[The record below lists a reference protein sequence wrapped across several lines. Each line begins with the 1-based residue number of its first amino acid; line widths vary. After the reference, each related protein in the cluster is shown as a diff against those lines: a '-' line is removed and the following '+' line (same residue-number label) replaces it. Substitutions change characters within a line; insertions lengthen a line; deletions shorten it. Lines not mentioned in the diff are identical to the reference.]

1 MHGKQPLRLRLA
13 QRELFRAA
21 RNVSRRITGLRARE
35 APVSLFV
42 SHKAAAFVFL
52 EAVCFCLLKLI
63 RVPADQNTT
72 PISNC
77 KMRARENSPSE
88 GLS

>member
-1 MHGKQPLRLRLA
+1 MSQDA
-13 QRELFRAA
+13 
-21 RNVSRRITGLRARE
+21 SRARALARA

-52 EAVCFCLLKLI
+52 EAVCFCLMKLI
-63 RVPADQNTT
+63 RIPADQNTT

-77 KMRARENSPSE
+77 KMRPEKI
-88 GLS
+88 LLVYLKI